1 MRKRL
6 EWVGFKETII
16 SLMGEEMEK
25 LRDELW
31 KCSMV
36 TRIEFPRFRGDDVRG
51 WLFKSE
57 HYFKLN
63 NIPDESKMYLPN
75 HALLLR
81 LLLLDLLLCHTCD
94 DLYEEIESE
103 WNWDYKAHYRFLW
116 QRFRKGPL
124 PAESSSIDYAIG
136 NRKDD
141 SNVTPDSSNICNNDN
156 QVDQNAAE
164 CVADERAALANLIAN
179 LTLDMRENKRF

>member
-1 MRKRL
+1 MSSQTRSS
-6 EWVGFKETII
+6 VGVDEETGESLRDTID

-63 NIPDESKMYLPN
+63 NIPDESKVRSRGSDFDIPVVFSLVI
-75 HALLLR
+75 ALLRNKFENQATICFLAMKIIICLR
-81 LLLLDLLLCHTCD
+81 GVWMHPRFVLYSMDYDIMIFGYLVTD
-94 DLYEEIESE
+94 DWVQSTSFTT
-103 WNWDYKAHYRFLW
+103 DFGAH
-116 QRFRKGPL
+116 
-124 PAESSSIDYAIG
+124 
-136 NRKDD
+136 D
-141 SNVTPDSSNICNNDN
+141 SMVT
-156 QVDQNAAE
+156 
-164 CVADERAALANLIAN
+164 LI
-179 LTLDMRENKRF
+179 